1 VNDEWRNESGK
12 MELRTFTDL
21 LNTHYLPTF
30 NTILVGGHE
39 EPFYEAAKSC
49 QPARIGFT
57 RDYIRSAMHEL
68 AHWCIAGKKRRLQ
81 DDFGYWYAPDGRT
94 QVQQELFYSVEV
106 RPQAIEWAFATACGV
121 PFEVSMDNLNSAVE
135 GSASFEQ
142 QVRTQVAHYVERGF
156 PKRAGE
162 IVALLS
168 EDSHHEP
175 EPRSITSSRSH
186 A

>member
-1 VNDEWRNESGK
+1 
-12 MELRTFTDL
+12 MELRTFTEL
-21 LNTHYLPTF
+21 LNSHYLPTF
-30 NTILVGGHE
+30 NTLLVGGHE
-39 EPFYEAAKSC
+39 EPFYEAAKNG

-94 QVQQELFYSVEV
+94 QAQQELFYRVEV
-106 RPQAIEWAFATACGV
+106 PPQAIESAFAEACGV
-121 PFEVSMDNLNSAVE
+121 PFEVSVDNLTSAVD

-142 QVRTQVAHYVERGF
+142 RVRTQVAHYVERGF

-162 IVALLS
+162 ILALLR
-168 EDSHHEP
+168 DQAP
-175 EPRSITSSRSH
+175 VVP
-186 A
+186 